1 MSWVKVSVTAFLL
14 SMVYPLVADGVALA
28 AGEKEDDASPDDV
41 IFVPPEIG
49 APRDRMGA
57 GTRDVLSEPTS
68 GTLLLL
74 VPEDGGLTTLPS
86 PPLVW
91 RLTRG
96 HRGDV
101 VVGLNPSG
109 ANGPQ
114 FRIKGPF
121 PAGDYGLDLGRQNF
135 LLEPNLVYA
144 WHVMLLDQNTG
155 AVFEKATGLIE
166 RLPESYRSKDP
177 AANGYWFDALSEFVG
192 ISLSGRIHATKP
204 DQFEQLMDS
213 AGVGS

>member
-1 MSWVKVSVTAFLL
+1 MSWVRVSVTAFFL
-14 SMVYPLVADGVALA
+14 SMVYPLIVDGVALA
-28 AGEKEDDASPDDV
+28 AGEKEDDAPTDEV

-49 APRDRMGA
+49 APKDRMGA
-57 GTRDVLSEPTS
+57 GTRDVSSETTS
-68 GTLLLL
+68 GMLLLL

-91 RLTRG
+91 RLTHG
-96 HRGDV
+96 HRGDL

-109 ANGPQ
+109 TDGPQ

-135 LLEPNLVYA
+135 QLDTNLVYV
-144 WHVMLLDQNTG
+144 WHVTLLDQNTG
-155 AVFEKATGLIE
+155 AVAERATGLIE
-166 RLPESYRSKDP
+166 RFPESFRFNDP
-177 AANGYWFDALSEFVG
+177 AANGYWFDALSEFVD

-204 DQFEQLMDS
+204 DQFEQLMAS